1 METLMLPNSSWL
13 MQPGRRTRWTKEENK
28 LFESALAMIDERTP
42 DRWVRVAHMVPG
54 KSVSDVI
61 NRFQELAADVSNIEA
76 GLVPVPGY
84 LASSFPVEL
93 VDDRGFPGFRKRGR
107 GCDQERKKGVPWTE
121 EEHRRFLMG
130 LDKYGKGDWRNIS
143 RNYVIS
149 KTPTQVASHA
159 QKYFLRQLSGSKDKR
174 RPSIHDI
181 TTFNLAD
188 PNPSEAAKK
197 SVSDEKSIRG
207 TLVPKTIAGTPELES
222 WNFPD
227 DGADAVAASMF
238 RVPADSSFVAYPS
251 QVGYA
256 KFGLEIN
263 PTRYQT
269 LRG

>member
-1 METLMLPNSSWL
+1 
-13 MQPGRRTRWTKEENK
+13 
-28 LFESALAMIDERTP
+28 
-42 DRWVRVAHMVPG
+42 MVL
-54 KSVSDVI
+54 
-61 NRFQELAADVSNIEA
+61 N
-76 GLVPVPGY
+76 GY
-84 LASSFPVEL
+84 LLFPFVL
-93 VDDRGFPGFRKRGR
+93 DIVAVF
-107 GCDQERKKGVPWTE
+107 V
-121 EEHRRFLMG
+121 RRFLMG

-197 SVSDEKSIRG
+197 SVSDEKSVRG

-227 DGADAVAASMF
+227 DGVASMF
-238 RVPADSSFVAYPS
+238 HAPADSSFVAYPS

-256 KFGLEIN
+256 KFGLGIN